1 MGSLFVI
8 FSFVGFPLDGHF
20 GVHLAAALTY
30 GANLPFAAVRAVPVA

>member
-20 GVHLAAALTY
+20 GVHLAAALTHRTDF
-30 GANLPFAAVRAVPVA
+30 PFAVVRAAPVA